1 MKIIAVDFDDT
12 LCFSDWPN
20 LGEPN
25 VRLINFL
32 KEWRD
37 KDNKLILWTC
47 RNGSALD
54 LAIDWCK
61 NQGLEFDA
69 INENIPETI
78 AIYGNDSRKI
88 SADLYIDDR
97 SIMPNQIKREL
108 IKELN

>member
-32 KEWRD
+32 KKWRD
-37 KDNKLILWTC
+37 KENKLILWTC
-47 RNGSALD
+47 QNGSALEMVV
-54 LAIDWCK
+54 DWCK
-61 NQGLEFDA
+61 KQGLEFDA
-69 INENIPETI
+69 INENIPEII

-97 SIMPNQIKREL
+97 SIMPNQIKREF
-108 IKELN
+108 IN